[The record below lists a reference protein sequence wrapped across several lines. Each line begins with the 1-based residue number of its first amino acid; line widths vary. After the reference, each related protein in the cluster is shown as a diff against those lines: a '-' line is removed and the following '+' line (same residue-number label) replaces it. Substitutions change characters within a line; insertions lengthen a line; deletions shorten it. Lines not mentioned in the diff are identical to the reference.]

1 MKKLVILVFCMA
13 WGYLAV
19 AQSSNVGIS
28 LSANIPTG
36 YGYSMGFGGGVQGEF
51 PLSKK
56 VYLQPSVNYYRL
68 YSRRVSLQGGT
79 TVITARGSTDMIN
92 VSPAANIYLGD
103 RAYLQAGPSLYFM
116 NGTKAGIT
124 AGFGLKLPAGANN
137 IDLGLRTEN
146 MISDGI
152 FNFIAFRAAYCL
164 SLKK

>member
-1 MKKLVILVFCMA
+1 MKNLITHLFFMVCGYVSMA
-13 WGYLAV
+13 QY
-19 AQSSNVGIS
+19 SNVGLS

-36 YGYSMGFGGGVQGEF
+36 FGYGLGFGAGVQGEF
-51 PLSKK
+51 PLSGKI
-56 VYLQPSVNYYRL
+56 YLQPSVNYYRL
-68 YSRRVSLQGGT
+68 YTRRVNAQGGT
-79 TVITARGSTDMIN
+79 TVITARSASEMIN
-92 VSPAANIYLGD
+92 VSPAANIYLGE
-103 RAYLQAGPSLYFM
+103 RSYLQAGPSLYFM

-124 AGFGLKLPAGANN
+124 AGFGVKLPSGKNN